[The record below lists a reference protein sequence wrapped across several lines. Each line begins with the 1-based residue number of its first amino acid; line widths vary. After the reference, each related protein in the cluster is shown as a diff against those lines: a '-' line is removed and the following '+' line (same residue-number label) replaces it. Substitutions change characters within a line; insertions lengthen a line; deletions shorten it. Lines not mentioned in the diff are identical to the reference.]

1 MTMLTL
7 RAEAL
12 LLDMDGTLVHSTT
25 EVETVWRL
33 WCQGHRLD
41 PAPVLAMCHGVRSR
55 EVIRAL
61 APQLDLAR
69 EVVLLDELEI
79 NHTGAAE
86 PIAGARAVL
95 AALPAECWALVTSAS
110 QRVARHRLASAGLPL
125 PKLLIGAEEVERG
138 KPDPE
143 PYLLA
148 ARRLGLAPADC
159 LVFEDAPAGI
169 LSALQAGCPVVQV
182 GGSKRFDPAV
192 AAVIQHWHQVTVVT
206 AAAGT
211 LQVTL
216 PTRETGNKKP
226 PASEGLSGRDPGTI

>member
-1 MTMLTL
+1 MTVLTL

-61 APQLDLAR
+61 APQLDLVR
-69 EVVLLDELEI
+69 EVALLDELEI
-79 NHTGAAE
+79 QHAGVAE
-86 PIAGARAVL
+86 PIAGARTLL
-95 AALPAECWALVTSAS
+95 AALPPARWALVTSAS

-125 PKLLIGAEEVERG
+125 PRWLIGAEDVVRG
-138 KPDPE
+138 KPAPE

-169 LSALQAGCPVVQV
+169 RSALQAGCQVVQI
-182 GGSKRFDPAV
+182 GGDKRFDGGVRARLEDWRQ
-192 AAVIQHWHQVTVVT
+192 IRLTEDE
-206 AAAGT
+206 AG
-211 LQVTL
+211 LQLCMANLL
-216 PTRETGNKKP
+216 P
-226 PASEGLSGRDPGTI
+226 D

>member
-33 WCQGHRLD
+33 WCQSHRLD
-41 PAPVLAMCHGVRSR
+41 PEPVLAMCHGVRSR

-69 EVVLLDELEI
+69 EVALLDELEI
-79 NHTGAAE
+79 QHAGVAE
-86 PIAGARAVL
+86 PIAGARTL
-95 AALPAECWALVTSAS
+95 LGALSPARWVLVTSAS

-125 PKLLIGAEEVERG
+125 PLPLPRLLIGAEDVVRG

-148 ARRLGLAPADC
+148 ARQLGLAPADC

-169 LSALQAGCPVVQV
+169 RSALQAGCQVVQI
-182 GGSKRFDPAV
+182 GGDKRLDDGVRARLEDWRQ
-192 AAVIQHWHQVTVVT
+192 IRLTEDE
-206 AAAGT
+206 AG
-211 LQVTL
+211 LQLCMANLL
-216 PTRETGNKKP
+216 P
-226 PASEGLSGRDPGTI
+226 D

>member
-41 PAPVLAMCHGVRSR
+41 PEPVLAMCHGVRSR

-69 EVVLLDELEI
+69 EVALLDELEI
-79 NHTGAAE
+79 QHAGVAE
-86 PIAGARAVL
+86 PIAGARTL
-95 AALPAECWALVTSAS
+95 LGALSPARWVLVTSAS

-125 PKLLIGAEEVERG
+125 PLPRLLIGAEDVVRG

-148 ARRLGLAPADC
+148 ARQLGLAPADC

-169 LSALQAGCPVVQV
+169 RSALQAGCQVVQI
-182 GGSKRFDPAV
+182 GGDKRLDDGVRARLEDWRQ
-192 AAVIQHWHQVTVVT
+192 IRLTEDE
-206 AAAGT
+206 AG
-211 LQVTL
+211 LQLCMANLL
-216 PTRETGNKKP
+216 P
-226 PASEGLSGRDPGTI
+226 D

>member
-1 MTMLTL
+1 MTVLTL

-33 WCQGHRLD
+33 WCQSHRLD
-41 PAPVLAMCHGVRSR
+41 PEPVLAMCHGVRSR

-69 EVVLLDELEI
+69 EVALLDELEI
-79 NHTGAAE
+79 QHAGVAE
-86 PIAGARAVL
+86 PIAGARTL
-95 AALPAECWALVTSAS
+95 LGALSPARWVLVTSAS

-125 PKLLIGAEEVERG
+125 PRLLIGAEDVVRG

-148 ARRLGLAPADC
+148 ARQLGLAPANC

-169 LSALQAGCPVVQV
+169 RSALQAGCQVVQI
-182 GGSKRFDPAV
+182 GGDKRLDDGVRARLEDWRQ
-192 AAVIQHWHQVTVVT
+192 IRLTEDE
-206 AAAGT
+206 AG
-211 LQVTL
+211 LQLCMANLL
-216 PTRETGNKKP
+216 P
-226 PASEGLSGRDPGTI
+226 D

>member
-69 EVVLLDELEI
+69 EVALLDELEI
-79 NHTGAAE
+79 QHAGVAE
-86 PIAGARAVL
+86 PIAGTRTLLGALSPAR
-95 AALPAECWALVTSAS
+95 WALVTSAS

-125 PKLLIGAEEVERG
+125 PRLLIGAEDVVRG

-148 ARRLGLAPADC
+148 ARQIGLAPADC

-169 LSALQAGCPVVQV
+169 RSALQAGCQVVQI
-182 GGSKRFDPAV
+182 GGDKRLDGGVRARLEDWRQ
-192 AAVIQHWHQVTVVT
+192 IRLT
-206 AAAGT
+206 
-211 LQVTL
+211 
-216 PTRETGNKKP
+216 E
-226 PASEGLSGRDPGTI
+226 D

>member
-1 MTMLTL
+1 MTVLTL

-69 EVVLLDELEI
+69 EVALLDELEI
-79 NHTGAAE
+79 MHAGVAE
-86 PIAGARAVL
+86 PIAGARTL
-95 AALPAECWALVTSAS
+95 LEALSPARWALVTSAS

-125 PKLLIGAEEVERG
+125 PRWLIGAEDVVRG

-169 LSALQAGCPVVQV
+169 RSALQAGCQVVQI
-182 GGSKRFDPAV
+182 GGDKRFDGGVRARLEDWRQ
-192 AAVIQHWHQVTVVT
+192 IRLTEDE
-206 AAAGT
+206 AG
-211 LQVTL
+211 LQLCMANLL
-216 PTRETGNKKP
+216 P
-226 PASEGLSGRDPGTI
+226 D

>member
-1 MTMLTL
+1 MTVLTL

-41 PAPVLAMCHGVRSR
+41 PEPVLAMCHGVRSR

-69 EVVLLDELEI
+69 EVALLDELEI
-79 NHTGAAE
+79 QHAGVAE
-86 PIAGARAVL
+86 PIAGARTL
-95 AALPAECWALVTSAS
+95 LGALSPARWVLVTSAS

-125 PKLLIGAEEVERG
+125 PRLLIGAEDVVWG

-148 ARRLGLAPADC
+148 ARQLGLAPADC

-169 LSALQAGCPVVQV
+169 RSALQAGCQVVQI
-182 GGSKRFDPAV
+182 GGDKRLDDGVRARLEDWRQ
-192 AAVIQHWHQVTVVT
+192 IRLTEDE
-206 AAAGT
+206 AG
-211 LQVTL
+211 LQLCMANLL
-216 PTRETGNKKP
+216 P
-226 PASEGLSGRDPGTI
+226 D

>member
-1 MTMLTL
+1 MTVLTL

-33 WCQGHRLD
+33 WCQSHRLD
-41 PAPVLAMCHGVRSR
+41 PEPVLAMCHGVRSR

-69 EVVLLDELEI
+69 EVALLDELEI
-79 NHTGAAE
+79 QHAGVAE
-86 PIAGARAVL
+86 PIAGARTL
-95 AALPAECWALVTSAS
+95 LGALSPARWVLVTSAS

-125 PKLLIGAEEVERG
+125 PRLLIGAEDVVRG

-148 ARRLGLAPADC
+148 ARQLGLAPADC

-169 LSALQAGCPVVQV
+169 RSALQAGCQVVQIGGDKRLDDGV
-182 GGSKRFDPAV
+182 GARLEDWRQ
-192 AAVIQHWHQVTVVT
+192 IRLTEDE
-206 AAAGT
+206 AG
-211 LQVTL
+211 LQLCMANLL
-216 PTRETGNKKP
+216 P
-226 PASEGLSGRDPGTI
+226 D